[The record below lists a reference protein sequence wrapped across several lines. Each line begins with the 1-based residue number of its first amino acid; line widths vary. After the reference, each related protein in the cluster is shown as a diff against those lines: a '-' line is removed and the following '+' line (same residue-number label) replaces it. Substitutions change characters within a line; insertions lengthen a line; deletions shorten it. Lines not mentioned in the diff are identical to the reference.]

1 MIEVSGTSSSC
12 SSPDALG
19 FDESEKGIFGSL
31 RNIAQL
37 PPSSPKEGDR
47 VADSVAGD
55 AGNLVV
61 GEADKKSPTASAGEC
76 LWLRS
81 TGFFI
86 GLSLMS
92 LYFQTSRARIGR
104 RVPLLLL
111 MSDCSR
117 WVCHNRRWKNRSGSL
132 PVLPRGF
139 WAVILL
145 SL

>member
-1 MIEVSGTSSSC
+1 VIEVLSTSSFC
-12 SSPDALG
+12 STPDALG

-31 RNIAQL
+31 KNIAQL

-47 VADSVAGD
+47 VADSAAGD

-61 GEADKKSPTASAGEC
+61 GEADKKSPAASAGEC

-81 TGFFI
+81 TGFFV

-111 MSDCSR
+111 MLDWSR
-117 WVCHNRRWKNRSGSL
+117 
-132 PVLPRGF
+132 
-139 WAVILL
+139 
-145 SL
+145 